1 MLATLRHPGFARQQG
16 RLPGTGNPSLILR
29 MRWSRL

>member
-16 RLPGTGNPSLILR
+16 RLLGGGIPRSPS
-29 MRWSRL
+29 WCPDSV